1 MSLFRYKGSTV
12 WTMEFMFHG
21 QRIRETTGTRSKTL
35 AQKVEGKRRREL
47 EEGSAGIRKQQ
58 TPKLFSL
65 DAQIWLDIKSVSLAP
80 SSVKIASGSL
90 RHLLPMF
97 GKQLSSDIEAS
108 DVARYQ
114 KKRLESGAA
123 PKSVNLEVGTL
134 RAILKKSGHWARIQ
148 PDIKMLKV
156 NQDIGRAISA
166 EEEAALLQACSTSRC
181 RMLVPFVT
189 LAIETGARYG
199 IIRTLLWGNV
209 DFANRCLKWGKDKT
223 TAGTGRIVPLNQRAI
238 TVLKFWATNFPHR
251 EPGHFVFGTEN
262 YGGAGDKLTAIT
274 FGSDPTE
281 PVGSIK
287 EAWEFAKVRAAR
299 ILAGKPDSK
308 EKIAPLPCRFH
319 DLRHTAITR
328 MRNRGV
334 PLEKIAKI
342 VGWSTSQM
350 VRMAAIYGHYT
361 LDDLRE
367 AVEGGSA
374 RSPVNSPAE
383 AGEIVDGLPN

>member
-1 MSLFRYKGSTV
+1 V
-12 WTMEFMFHG
+12 VHG
-21 QRIRETTGTRSKTL
+21 QRVRESTGTKNKEEARDIELNRKH
-35 AQKVEGKRRREL
+35 AIKHGAPIRMRQKP
-47 EEGSAGIRKQQ
+47 KQ
-58 TPKLFSL
+58 FSV
-65 DAQIWLDIKSVSLAP
+65 DAKSWLDIKSVSLAP
-80 SSVKIASGSL
+80 NSVKIAEGCL
-90 RHLLPMF
+90 VHLKTTF
-97 GKQLSSDIEAS
+97 GRQLSCDIEAD

-123 PKSVNLEVGTL
+123 PKSINLEIGTL

-148 PDIKMLKV
+148 PDVQMLKV

-166 EEEAALLQACSTSRC
+166 KEEAALLQACSTSRC

-199 IIRTLLWGNV
+199 VIRTLLWGNV

-223 TAGTGRIVPLNQRAI
+223 PAGTGRVVPLSPRAV
-238 TVLKFWATNFPHR
+238 TVLQFWATNFPNR
-251 EPGHFVFGTEN
+251 EPGHFVFGTES

-328 MRNRGV
+328 WINRGV
-334 PLEKIAKI
+334 PLQKVAKI

-350 VRMAAIYGHYT
+350 VRMAAIYGHFT

-367 AVEGGSA
+367 AVESPSV
-374 RSPVNSPAE
+374 SPVKSPVENAE
-383 AGEIVDGLPN
+383 IDPEADKTTLTN

>member
-1 MSLFRYKGSTV
+1 VLGAP
-12 WTMEFMFHG
+12 
-21 QRIRETTGTRSKTL
+21 TL
-35 AQKVEGKRRREL
+35 HL
-47 EEGSAGIRKQQ
+47 KQ
-58 TPKLFSL
+58 
-65 DAQIWLDIKSVSLAP
+65 
-80 SSVKIASGSL
+80 
-90 RHLLPMF
+90 MF

-123 PKSVNLEVGTL
+123 PKSVNLEIGTL

-148 PDIKMLKV
+148 PNIKMLKV

-166 EEEAALLQACSTSRC
+166 EEETALLQACSTSRC

-199 IIRTLLWGNV
+199 VIRTLLWGNV

-223 TAGTGRIVPLNQRAI
+223 PAGTGRVVPLNQRAV
-238 TVLKFWATNFPHR
+238 TALQFWATNFPDR
-251 EPGHFVFGTEN
+251 KPDHFVFGTES
-262 YGGAGDKLTAIT
+262 YGGSGDKLTAIT

-308 EKIAPLPCRFH
+308 EKITPLQCRFH

-328 MRNRGV
+328 FRNRGV
-334 PLEKIAKI
+334 PLEKIARI

-367 AVEGGSA
+367 AVEVPE
-374 RSPVNSPAE
+374 RYPVKSPE
-383 AGEIVDGLPN
+383 ASRGAVKSGDSRPN